1 MPASVVL
8 VAFIIGPYLWLIIS
22 SISSTSELTSV
33 PPHWIPTQPTLAK
46 FQQLITPD
54 ITGLSETAQMF
65 KFAMLN
71 SAIVSVTVTVITL
84 VVGALSAYAF
94 ARLNFPGRSQI
105 LMGIIATR
113 MLPAISTMIS
123 LYVVLK
129 KLNLL
134 DTRAGLVAL
143 YLSFTLPFAIW
154 ILSGFFQT
162 IPKELEEAA
171 RIDGTSHLGALF
183 RVVLPLS
190 APGLVSAGI
199 FIFMAAWDE
208 FFFPLIFTST
218 YAAKPVPVAISEFAG
233 RHAIDYAAM
242 AAGGVVASIPP
253 VLLAFIFQRYIITG
267 LTSGGVKG

>member
-1 MPASVVL
+1 MLASVVL

-22 SISSTSELTSV
+22 SISTTSELTSV

-46 FQQLITPD
+46 FKQLVTPD

-71 SAIVSVTVTVITL
+71 SAIVSVSVTAITL
-84 VVGALSAYAF
+84 VVGALAAYAF
-94 ARLNFPGRSQI
+94 ARLKFPGRTQ
-105 LMGIIATR
+105 LMMGIIATR

-123 LYVVLK
+123 LYVVMK
-129 KLNLL
+129 NMNLL
-134 DTRAGLVAL
+134 DKKAGLVAL

-154 ILSGFFQT
+154 ILMNFFQT

-171 RIDGTSHLGALF
+171 RIDGTSRLGALF
-183 RVVLPLS
+183 RIVLPLS

-199 FIFMAAWDE
+199 FVFMAAWDE

-218 YAAKPVPVAISEFAG
+218 YAAKTVPVAISEFAG